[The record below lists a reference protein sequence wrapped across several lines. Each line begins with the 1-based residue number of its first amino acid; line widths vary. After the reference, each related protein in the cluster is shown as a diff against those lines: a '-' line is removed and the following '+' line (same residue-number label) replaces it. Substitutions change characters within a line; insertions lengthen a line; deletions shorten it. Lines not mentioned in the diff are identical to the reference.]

1 MSGQAVTL
9 ADVAL
14 AAGVHPSTVSRVL
27 SRPELIGAATRT
39 AVEQAIIRLGY
50 VPNRAARQLAGG
62 RVGSIGVLVPD
73 ITNPF
78 FAQVV
83 RAVQQG
89 CREAGLTMLLADTD
103 QRADEELSEARA
115 LAGSVDGFVVCSPV
129 AGTKDWRRVVGE
141 TPLVFVNRR
150 AKGVASVALDQRS
163 IVELGVQHLR
173 GLGHRRITVVRG
185 PEAYWSSRE
194 RDRAIGD
201 LDDLDDLTVLGPLR
215 PDFDAGIELAQA
227 LMASGVT
234 GVLAFNDLQALGI
247 MAGYRAAG
255 LSVPRDLSVVGSD
268 DIPAGAMSDPP
279 LTTVSAPVQALGA
292 AALQLVEQLI
302 AGDRTHDDAALPVSL
317 TIRHTT
323 QAARGTAPHHTAPHH
338 TAPPHDSPHESPHES
353 PHDSM
358 QQEGYPNDEFLR
370 PPTVPEGLHRRTR
383 HRRGRVQRRQ

>member
-27 SRPELIGAATRT
+27 SRPQLIGAPTRT
-39 AVEQAIIRLGY
+39 AVHEAVARLGY

-89 CREAGLTMLLADTD
+89 CRAAGQTMLLADTD

-115 LAGSVDGFVVCSPV
+115 LAGNVDGFVVCSPV
-129 AGTKDWRRVVGE
+129 ADTKQWRQVVGD

-150 AKGVASVALDQRS
+150 AHGVASVALDQRS

-173 GLGHRRITVVRG
+173 ELGHRTIGVVRG
-185 PEAYWSSRE
+185 PDAYWSSRE
-194 RDRAIGD
+194 RDRALHGR
-201 LDDLDDLTVLGPLR
+201 DDVAVLGPIR
-215 PDFDAGIELAQA
+215 PDFEAGIALAAEL
-227 LMASGVT
+227 MTTRIT

-255 LSVPRDLSVVGSD
+255 RSVPHDLSVVGSD
-268 DIPAGAMSDPP
+268 DIAAGAMSDPP
-279 LTTVSAPVQALGA
+279 LTTVTAPVQALGA

-302 AGDRTHDDAALPVSL
+302 AGEHTADEVSLPVSL
-317 TIRHTT
+317 TIRRTT
-323 QAARGTAPHHTAPHH
+323 QAPAGGATATLATRG
-338 TAPPHDSPHESPHES
+338 E
-353 PHDSM
+353 
-358 QQEGYPNDEFLR
+358 QQ
-370 PPTVPEGLHRRTR
+370 
-383 HRRGRVQRRQ
+383 

>member
-1 MSGQAVTL
+1 
-9 ADVAL
+9 
-14 AAGVHPSTVSRVL
+14 
-27 SRPELIGAATRT
+27 
-39 AVEQAIIRLGY
+39 
-50 VPNRAARQLAGG
+50 
-62 RVGSIGVLVPD
+62 
-73 ITNPF
+73 TNPV

-83 RAVQQG
+83 RAVQHG
-89 CREAGLTMLLADTD
+89 CRAGGLTMLLADTD

-129 AGTKDWRRVVGE
+129 ADTKDWRRVVGT

-150 AKGVASVALDQRS
+150 AKGVASVALDQRA
-163 IVELGVQHLR
+163 IVALGVQHLR
-173 GLGHRRITVVRG
+173 ELGHRRIAVVRG

-194 RDRAIGD
+194 RDRAIRD
-201 LDDLDDLTVLGPLR
+201 LDDITVFGPLR

-255 LSVPRDLSVVGSD
+255 RAVPQDLSVVGSD

-292 AALQLVEQLI
+292 AALELVQQLI
-302 AGDRTHDDAALPVSL
+302 AGDRTLDDTALPVSL

-323 QAARGTAPHHTAPHH
+323 QAAARSTAPRDTAPHRTTTRQHATR
-338 TAPPHDSPHESPHES
+338 
-353 PHDSM
+353 
-358 QQEGYPNDEFLR
+358 G
-370 PPTVPEGLHRRTR
+370 VP
-383 HRRGRVQRRQ
+383 Q